1 MLILAIGD
9 PHSKI
14 SNINDLQLL
23 AAEILSIISDK
34 KPDAVVI
41 LGDLHDY
48 FERAHLQAWNSM
60 VKFLDKIS
68 SAIQTYYIIGNHC
81 SINNQIFLTDEHFFN
96 AFKKWKNL
104 TIVDKPRWLADN
116 VLLVP
121 YTPPGRF
128 MEALE
133 TSGGWDMADVIFA
146 HQEFFGAQMGP
157 IVSTVGDTWDDDYPL
172 VVSGHIHDRQWVGAT
187 VYYTGTPYQTSF
199 GDKGEKS
206 VALVDSKSGFITEIP
221 IVTVPKRVSIKVT
234 CAEFKNITLSVGN
247 HYRVT
252 INDTSENIN
261 SLKKTSKYKEIS
273 TIAKLILV
281 PLDSAQVTKKTSKTD
296 GYIDILKKT
305 IAKESNL
312 VQSLAEEVLK

>member
-1 MLILAIGD
+1 MLILAVGD

-23 AAEILSIISDK
+23 AAEILSIISEE

-60 VKFLDKIS
+60 VLFLDKIS
-68 SAIQTYYIIGNHC
+68 SAIDTYYIIGNHC

-104 TIVDKPRWLADN
+104 TIVDKPLWLGKN
-116 VLLVP
+116 LLVP

-128 MEALE
+128 IEALN
-133 TSGGWDMADVIFA
+133 TAGDWMLASVIFA
-146 HQEFFGAQMGP
+146 HQEFFGAQMGAV
-157 IVSTVGDTWDDDYPL
+157 VSTVGDIWDDDYPL

-187 VYYTGTPYQTSF
+187 VYYAGTPYQTSF

-206 VALVDSKSGFITEIP
+206 VAMVDTDSGFITEIP
-221 IVTVPKRVSIKVT
+221 IKTVPKRISIKVT
-234 CAEFKNITLSVGN
+234 CSEFKSLMLSTGN

-252 INDTSENIN
+252 ITDTSENIN
-261 SLKKTSKYKEIS
+261 NLKKTKQYKDIS
-273 TIAKLILV
+273 GLAKIILI
-281 PLDSAQVTKKTSKTD
+281 PLDAAQATKKVNKTD
-296 GYIDILKKT
+296 GYKDILKRS
-305 IAKESNL
+305 IAKESKL